1 MRIISKLFLAA
12 ALMTAS
18 ATHALAVPAYPGV
31 IKAHQ
36 ADGTEITIRL
46 VGDEYSHMTVTSD
59 GYPLLF
65 NDVTHNY
72 EYAELRNGSFTA
84 SGITATEPAAR
95 DKAATTFLATIDKDQ
110 VMAQWA
116 TQHDAAMKQWT
127 KDMTAKRT
135 TTTQAQPQRIVR
147 ISDVPT
153 TGTHDVLV
161 ILVQFADSKFT
172 DNDMMDDPVDY
183 YDRFFHQEGFS
194 DHGARGSVYDFY
206 RYGSNNLYDPQFKVY
221 GPVTVSHNAEYYA
234 GSGGS
239 ANTYKLIQEAVPLVN
254 EQYDVDFSTFDTD
267 GDGVVDNVY
276 CLYAGKGQADGG
288 GTSTIWPHSYNLDN
302 KNADRSFLVD
312 GVKID
317 RYTVSQEVNGVS
329 NVPVGIGTFVH
340 EFGHV
345 LGFADHYNNSSTW
358 GGYVNNVGNWD
369 VMASGSY
376 NNDQN
381 CPPTFSAFERY
392 SLGWTK
398 PTQLDA
404 HADTLINLQP
414 YESTSQSY
422 RVNVSAD
429 DTEYFLIENRQQT
442 GWDTYLPGHGILV
455 WHILEDQSV
464 WDENKP
470 NYDENKQ
477 YVDIV
482 EAGQT
487 YTSTGTASDA
497 FPGTA
502 NVTEFNFSSWNSR
515 NIFGFAWLRECDD
528 QLCQF
533 LLTKTAYRLPQPS
546 ISVDDIQGTSAKL
559 AWTTSELATSYNVY
573 VRHNGELVDSLTTED
588 KGTYT
593 VTGLEPETEYTAQ
606 IVACLASLRSD
617 TVNVPFTTL
626 PRQIEEQTPV
636 ALLPTEITS
645 DGFTAAWQPVPDATD
660 YELNLYYRT
669 RDGEGTVSTGFDDF
683 SSSANNLPA
692 GWTVTEG
699 QGRSTVNYGEASPSL
714 RLRNDSAQLVCC
726 VPDWKVQSV
735 KFWHHASKAGII
747 LDVDKNV
754 DGEWTNVW
762 SYTAESG
769 GDLTDEVDVD
779 GADSVRFVVRRSE
792 DVTGGFMLIDDVTLT
807 YLYDQFTP
815 VNSYKLGPSGTD
827 EFLTYSNSGICGYV
841 LSGLD
846 MSKDYAYSVKGVWGD
861 RFSLE
866 SNIINVTE
874 GQITDGIQIVNHA
887 DQLGSSN
894 IVYDLQGRRMATIAA
909 DGKLSTKLAQG
920 IYIINGKKVV
930 LK

>member
-12 ALMTAS
+12 ALLTTS
-18 ATHALAVPAYPGV
+18 AANALAVPAYPGT

-36 ADGTEITIRL
+36 ANGTEITIRL
-46 VGDEYSHMTVTSD
+46 IGDEYSHMTVTSD

-65 NDVTHNY
+65 NANTLNY
-72 EYAELRNGSFTA
+72 EYAELRNGTLAA

-95 DKAATTFLATIDKDQ
+95 DKAATTFLAKVDKDA

-127 KDMTAKRT
+127 SEMTAKRAT
-135 TTTQAQPQRIVR
+135 ATQAQPQRIVR

-153 TGTHDVLV
+153 TGKHDVLV

-172 DNDMMDDPVDY
+172 DNNMMDDPVDY

-194 DHGARGSVYDFY
+194 DHGARGSAYDFY

-302 KNADRSFLVD
+302 NNADHSFLVD

-345 LGFADHYNNSSTW
+345 LGLADHYNNSSSW

-376 NNDQN
+376 NDDQN

-392 SLGWTK
+392 SLGWTQ
-398 PTQLDA
+398 PTVLDA
-404 HADTLINLQP
+404 HTDTLINLQP
-414 YESTSQSY
+414 YESTGQSY
-422 RVNVSAD
+422 RVNVSSD

-442 GWDTYLPGHGILV
+442 GWDTYLPGHGMLV

-464 WDENKP
+464 WDDNKP
-470 NYDENKQ
+470 NYDQNKQ

-482 EAGQT
+482 EAAQV
-487 YTSTGTASDA
+487 YTTSGTASDA
-497 FPGTA
+497 FPGTG
-502 NVTEFNFSSWNSR
+502 NVTEYNFSAWNSR

-533 LLTKTAYRLPQPS
+533 LLTNTQYRLPQPS
-546 ISVDDIQGTSAKL
+546 LSVNDIQGTSATL
-559 AWTTSELATSYNVY
+559 AWTTSDLATSYNIY
-573 VRHNGELVDSLTTED
+573 VRHNGEPIDSVAAED
-588 KGTYT
+588 KGAFT

-606 IVACLASLRSD
+606 IVARLASLQSD
-617 TVNVPFTTL
+617 TVNVAFTTL

-636 ALLPTEITS
+636 ALLPTDISS

-660 YELNLYYRT
+660 YELSIYRRT
-669 RDGEGTVSTGFDDF
+669 LDGEGALSTGFDDF
-683 SSSANNLPA
+683 STSAYNLPE

-699 QGRSTVNYGEASPSL
+699 QGRSTANYGEASPSL
-714 RLRNDSAQLVCC
+714 RLRNDSANLVCC
-726 VPDWKVQSV
+726 VPGWKIQSV
-735 KFWHHASKAGII
+735 SFWHHASKAGII
-747 LDVDKNV
+747 LDVDKCV
-754 DGEWTNVW
+754 DGQWTNVW
-762 SYTAESG
+762 SQTAESTS
-769 GDLTDEVDVD
+769 DFTDNVEVA
-779 GADSVRFVVRRSE
+779 GADSIRFMVRRTEGTS
-792 DVTGGFMLIDDVTLT
+792 GGFMLVDDVTLH
-807 YLYDQFTP
+807 YLYDQFALLS
-815 VNSYKLGPSGTD
+815 SYKLGPSGSD
-827 EFLTYSNSGICGYV
+827 SFLTYDASGICGYKV
-841 LSGLD
+841 SGLD
-846 MSKDYAYSVKGVWGD
+846 MSQDYAYNVKGVWGD
-861 RFSLE
+861 RISLE
-866 SNIINVTE
+866 SNMINVTE
-874 GQITDGIQIVNHA
+874 GQITDGILTISNTDSHA
-887 DQLGSSN
+887 SN
-894 IVYDLQGRRMATIAA
+894 IVYDLQGRRIATMTA
-909 DGKLSTKLAQG
+909 DGKLSTRLPQG
-920 IYIINGKKVV
+920 IYIVNGKKVV